1 MDINK
6 LSRDLKELL
15 VETLMLEDVVP
26 SEIEDD
32 QALFGSGLDLDSID
46 ALVRA
51 LSLKQRYCVELHSDD
66 VRNKGIFR
74 SILSLS
80 AFVAVHRAS

>member
-46 ALVRA
+46 ALELA
-51 LSLKQRYCVELHSDD
+51 LALKQRYGVELHSDD
-66 VRNKGIFR
+66 ERNKGIFR
-74 SILSLS
+74 SIRTLS
-80 AFVAVHRAS
+80 AFVAEHRAT